1 MDGDRARILAELDAE
16 IRSCTR
22 CGLAAGRRRAVPGEG
37 SPAASLVFVGE
48 APGGAEDRLGRPFV
62 GPAGQL
68 LNELL
73 TTIGLRRAETYIT
86 NVVKCRPPGN
96 RDPMLS
102 EIESCQD
109 YLLGQV
115 ATIMPRVV
123 CPLGRFALT
132 TLLGDQLSISRV
144 HGHSYRRGGIL
155 YMPLYHPAA
164 ALHNDDLRET
174 LFGDFEKL
182 GRFLADQAAV
192 G

>member
-1 MDGDRARILAELDAE
+1 MDGDRARVLAELDAD

-37 SPAASLVFVGE
+37 SPTSAVIFVGE

-73 TTIGLRRAETYIT
+73 TTIGLRRAEVYIT

-96 RDPMLS
+96 RDPLLA
-102 EIESCQD
+102 EIEACQD
-109 YLLGQV
+109 YLLAQV
-115 ATIMPRVV
+115 ATIMPRVI
-123 CPLGRFALT
+123 CPLGRFALAT
-132 TLLGDQLSISRV
+132 MLSDSLSISRV
-144 HGHSYRRGGIL
+144 HGTSYRREGML

-164 ALHNDDLRET
+164 ALHNEQIREP
-174 LFGDFEKL
+174 LFEDFAKL
-182 GRFLADQAAV
+182 GRLLSERAV
-192 G
+192 AG

>member
-1 MDGDRARILAELDAE
+1 MDGDRARVLAELDAD

-37 SPAASLVFVGE
+37 SPTSAVIFVGE

-73 TTIGLRRAETYIT
+73 TTIGLRRAEVYIT

-96 RDPMLS
+96 RDPLLA
-102 EIESCQD
+102 EIEACQD
-109 YLLGQV
+109 YLLAQV
-115 ATIMPRVV
+115 ATIMPRVI
-123 CPLGRFALT
+123 CPLGRFALAT
-132 TLLGDQLSISRV
+132 MLSDTLSISRV
-144 HGHSYRRGGIL
+144 HGTSYRREGML

-164 ALHNDDLRET
+164 ALHNEQIREP
-174 LFGDFEKL
+174 LFEDFAKL
-182 GRFLADQAAV
+182 GRLLSERAV
-192 G
+192 AG